1 MISFPNCKINLGLNV
16 IQKRND
22 GYHDLESVFFPVRLY
37 DALEIVAAENET
49 QLSTSG
55 IDVGNPEDNLCLKA
69 FHLLKKDY
77 PQIPEINIHL
87 HKTIPTGAGLGGGS
101 ADAAFMLLLLNKKFN
116 LEIPG
121 GKLYVYALQL
131 GSDCPFFLL
140 NKPCFG
146 TSRGEILEPI
156 SLSLSG
162 YKIILIYPALHINTS
177 AAFAVIKPRIPAKNV
192 RQIVAQPIETWK
204 NELHNDFENFVFEN
218 YPQVKEIKDE
228 LYGAGA
234 VYASMSGSGSTVFG
248 IFNKNSVID
257 YPSKSGYFTKTIDLE

>member
-69 FHLLKKDY
+69 FHILKKNY

-116 LEIPG
+116 LDIPVA
-121 GKLYVYALQL
+121 KLYVYALQL

-140 NKPCFG
+140 NKPCFATG
-146 TSRGEILEPI
+146 RGEILEPI
-156 SLSLSG
+156 SFSLSG
-162 YKIILIYPALHINTS
+162 YKILLIYPALHINT
-177 AAFAVIKPRIPAKNV
+177 AATFAMIQPGVPKKNV
-192 RQIVAQPIETWK
+192 KEIVAQPIETWK
-204 NELHNDFENFVFEN
+204 DELHNDFENYVFQN
-218 YPQVKEIKDE
+218 YPQVDKIKDE
-228 LYGAGA
+228 LYEAGA
-234 VYASMSGSGSTVFG
+234 VYATMSGSGSTFYG
-248 IFNKNSVID
+248 IFDKNSVVNC
-257 YPSKSGYFTKTIDLE
+257 PLKPGYLIRIINFE